1 MNTRLAANLSV
12 LFTACML
19 VLSFSFGF
27 HNYSEAQKAIVS
39 DLNQALQQTI
49 MQNSE
54 LWMNQDTLK
63 TYSRLSAVF
72 GNPVSIESYNKD
84 FAEALK
90 LEQLKDKSGIIV
102 HVKNKKAI
110 DKPVTDAT
118 PGKDQTKNYLASDT
132 IIWLSAN
139 LNFPESSLEDLGIS
153 FQGYVNYS
161 ASDVLA
167 LTDKKAPLLLLL
179 LALMAGCLSWF
190 LMRRK
195 QAETPVQKENL
206 IAFGNLTFSC
216 DKACF
221 YKEDQEKL
229 RLTPQQYKVM
239 EMFYLTSSHI
249 LARTDICEALWPGKE
264 NADETLNTL
273 IRRLRPLIEENSNL
287 KITTDR
293 GRAYQLEIKEPVT
306 EAYTQTA

>member
-1 MNTRLAANLSV
+1 MNTRFAANLSV

-139 LNFPESSLEDLGIS
+139 LNLPESSLEDLGIS

-229 RLTPQQYKVM
+229 RLTPQQYTVM
-239 EMFYLTSSHI
+239 AMFYLTSSHI

-306 EAYTQTA
+306 ETYTQTA